1 MSDHKINNT
10 MFDADHAWG
19 DADYYYCDDV
29 TVVIYKRRSDCKPCR
44 MTIEKKDNVKPSS
57 AWGDARTTVTME

>member
-10 MFDADHAWG
+10 MIDIDHAWG

-29 TVVIYKRRSDCKPCR
+29 TVVIYKRRSDGKPCR
-44 MTIEKKDNVKPSS
+44 MTIEEREFKS
-57 AWGDARTTVTME
+57 

>member
-10 MFDADHAWG
+10 MIDIDHAWG

-29 TVVIYKRRSDCKPCR
+29 TVVIYKRRSDGKPCR
-44 MTIEKKDNVKPSS
+44 MTIEEQEKL
-57 AWGDARTTVTME
+57 